1 MKWMWIAPII
11 ALALVVG
18 AGEALAQ
25 RIVVEAQS
33 FYNIKPSMV
42 LKADREASG
51 GRCIEVPLKQPRAEE
66 TGPADDG
73 HAEYRIR
80 IPADGAYQFW
90 GRCWWYDSCGNSF
103 FILVNTDR
111 VTEKTPIIT
120 GQTYKRW
127 HWVAGPVFNLKSGTY
142 RIRIQY
148 REDGPRMDQ
157 FILTTTP
164 RNRWQPTRIERE
176 TPQHIIRRPQQ

>member
-42 LKADREASG
+42 LKNDAQASG
-51 GRCIEVPLKQPRAEE
+51 GKCIERPLKTPHGAGE
-66 TGPADDG
+66 TGPDDDG

-103 FILVNTDR
+103 FIVVNTTR
-111 VTEKTPIIT
+111 VTQNTPIIT

-127 HWVAGPVFNLKSGTY
+127 HWVAGPVLNLKAGVNT
-142 RIRIQY
+142 IRIQY

-164 RNRWQPTRIERE
+164 RSRRQPVRIEKE
-176 TPQHIIRRPQQ
+176 TPQSIIKRPQ